1 MSYQVIKSPKI
12 IIILSILFLSL
23 FDIFRLAFVEKTC
36 VSDDEKKGAEEEEE
50 EEVGRMRERARERER
65 KSARNYH
72 KLNAIK

>member
-1 MSYQVIKSPKI
+1 MSYQVIKSPK

-50 EEVGRMRERARERER
+50 EVGRMRERAREREKER
-65 KSARNYH
+65 EELS
-72 KLNAIK
+72 

>member
-50 EEVGRMRERARERER
+50 EVGRMRERARERER

>member
-1 MSYQVIKSPKI
+1 MSYQVIKSPK

-50 EEVGRMRERARERER
+50 EEVGRMRVRAREREKER
-65 KSARNYH
+65 EELS
-72 KLNAIK
+72 